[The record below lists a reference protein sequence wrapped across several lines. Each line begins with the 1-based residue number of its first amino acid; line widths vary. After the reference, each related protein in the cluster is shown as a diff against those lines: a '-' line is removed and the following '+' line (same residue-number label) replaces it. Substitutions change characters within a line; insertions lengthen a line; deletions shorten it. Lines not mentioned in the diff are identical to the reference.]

1 MDTPRFANMPNTN
14 ISQGYTAS
22 PWWMVMMEGVALVI
36 VGLLLLVSPSTTT
49 LVLVRILG
57 WFWLIGGILSIV
69 SIFIDNTQ
77 WGWKLA
83 IGVLGLL
90 AGLVVI
96 QHPLW
101 SAIMI
106 PTLIV
111 ICLAV
116 QALIVGAIELIQ
128 GFSGGGVGPFC

>member
-1 MDTPRFANMPNTN
+1 
-14 ISQGYTAS
+14 
-22 PWWMVMMEGVALVI
+22 MEGVALVI